1 MVVLGLQ
8 TKSTH
13 VLKAFTPTHQTHKRY
28 NPKSHNTI
36 SCQATM
42 TKTNYYQV
50 LSLSSENVG
59 PDEIKKAYRSMAMKY
74 HPDVRPEEDSTRRF
88 VEIREAYE
96 TLSDPGSRRVYDY
109 ELSMMNSVGFGFGSG
124 LSRDGSK
131 DVWEIQLD
139 GLKERSRARM
149 EMKNT

>member
-1 MVVLGLQ
+1 
-8 TKSTH
+8 
-13 VLKAFTPTHQTHKRY
+13 
-28 NPKSHNTI
+28 
-36 SCQATM
+36 
-42 TKTNYYQV
+42 
-50 LSLSSENVG
+50 
-59 PDEIKKAYRSMAMKY
+59 MAMKY